1 MDQARILNEYIKD
14 DYLSSESSEE
24 SSSDSEE
31 ESKNTYAYNAD
42 KATNDQ
48 RLINNTIYN
57 SNKHHVS
64 DNKVDRQKNLSENSY
79 DFNQIYY
86 DGSNNNSQRNS
97 VHDYDIQSENG
108 KTERFDSDKNSL
120 IMDKSQ
126 PKVSTNSLLNQEHV
140 RSNRISTL
148 MHAVSNSSQYP
159 VLGNKKSTNS
169 TVKQKPEPK
178 QSITSVDT
186 EALETTAN
194 GDDNND
200 VINANSETSAE
211 LNLLK
216 QIEHHQAKQNSKT
229 KTKHANHKQENHHHH
244 HIKNSISN
252 KDVEEEIS
260 NNNSNHLTIAVLK
273 LLYQLEIKFPGK
285 TNEQTKSL
293 LQKV

>member
-169 TVKQKPEPK
+169 TVKQKPESK

-211 LNLLK
+211 MNLLK
-216 QIEHHQAKQNSKT
+216 QIEQHQAKQNSKT

-244 HIKNSISN
+244 IKNCISN